1 MMKNKDKTNFKN
13 KVEKIMEKEEN
24 NKVQTLKIALETL
37 KLMNK
42 CKHIAS

>member
-1 MMKNKDKTNFKN
+1 
-13 KVEKIMEKEEN
+13 MEIVPDIQLKEEN

-42 CKHIAS
+42 CKHLAS